1 MEYAETCI
9 FHGNVSRSLL
19 ANISELNAIW
29 NVWRPLRYRQVEWI
43 ADQVDEERISP
54 PTGSGYLF
62 AFSGGVDASATLL
75 RHSDGSLGWRRL
87 PIGSAVLVHGFDI
100 PHADSAGFD
109 RALVKAK
116 RITASLGVPLTTVRT
131 NIKELPVNW
140 EDAFAVDVASILHV
154 FNEVYDGGVFASC
167 EPYRFPIL
175 PWGSNP
181 VSNPFLGIR
190 SYPIRTDGAE
200 LSRLEKIKL
209 IARNKAVVDNIRVCW
224 EGKVAGNNCG
234 TCEKCVR
241 TQLELAVVGIEQHD
255 NFELVLSPGMIL
267 GIRPPNEIQL
277 TYYMEILAI
286 AESNHLSVW
295 WVDELRTVVRGRA
308 HEPDDEQIAILK
320 NNLVETNEKLNVV
333 LNSTSWKVCNIIT
346 RIFRILLPSNSLR
359 NRCFRLIVKP
369 ILKSIYHFLRW
380 CGHGCS

>member
-1 MEYAETCI
+1 
-9 FHGNVSRSLL
+9 
-19 ANISELNAIW
+19 
-29 NVWRPLRYRQVEWI
+29 
-43 ADQVDEERISP
+43 
-54 PTGSGYLF
+54 
-62 AFSGGVDASATLL
+62 
-75 RHSDGSLGWRRL
+75 
-87 PIGSAVLVHGFDI
+87 
-100 PHADSAGFD
+100 
-109 RALVKAK
+109 
-116 RITASLGVPLTTVRT
+116 
-131 NIKELPVNW
+131 
-140 EDAFAVDVASILHV
+140 
-154 FNEVYDGGVFASC
+154 
-167 EPYRFPIL
+167 
-175 PWGSNP
+175 
-181 VSNPFLGIR
+181 LGIR